1 MGRRLVATVLARNPS
16 TQELEGFGPH
26 TADVPEWVHEQAP
39 GAHLWVDDVT
49 GELADD
55 GADPATAREQA
66 ADVTFGVQADP
77 DPPKPRRA
85 RRKTTTEEG

>member
-49 GELADD
+49 GEV
-55 GADPATAREQA
+55 GDPAPAATPREQA
-66 ADVTFGVQADP
+66 ADLTFGVQADP
-77 DPPKPRRA
+77 DPPKPRRT
-85 RRKTTTEEG
+85 RGKTTTQEG